1 LFLIDARHQ
10 GRHEALF
17 DQAGLMV
24 RIDAPRWMKTAV
36 EFTDRKLYPGAVP
49 ANGRPDWSHT
59 SLDSDLTDIR
69 VRVTI
74 DSESL
79 RVQPQSRAR

>member
-1 LFLIDARHQ
+1 
-10 GRHEALF
+10 
-17 DQAGLMV
+17 
-24 RIDAPRWMKTAV
+24 MKTAV
-36 EFTDRKLYPGAVP
+36 EFIDRKLYPGAVL
-49 ANGRPDWSHT
+49 ANGWPDWSHA